1 MYCNLK
7 AEMARKGI
15 KVKDIA
21 DLLGVRR
28 ATASDKIN
36 GKYRFYCD
44 EAIKIKET
52 FFSDLN
58 IDYLFQFK
66 PKNDHNGKTA

>member
-1 MYCNLK
+1 MYHNLK

-21 DLLGVRR
+21 DLLKVRR

-44 EAIKIKET
+44 EAIKIKKT
-52 FFSDLN
+52 FFPDLS
-58 IDYLFQFK
+58 IDYLFQS
-66 PKNDHNGKTA
+66 KNDQSGKTA